1 MVRKLVAVMENAAA
15 GSCLIRVLMG
25 LRALSTLLGSRLRLR
40 SILLL
45 CILLHLPTL
54 LVLQSIVKSCI
65 LVQVEIEG
73 LLAACEVFVSLRYVR
88 TVLLNLLD
96 LLQVLSENFGG
107 MRRIVPSGCFLDNR
121 LDRGILNDRFDVDG
135 VVHAAEDAALVG
147 VWDIYVFKELEPEC
161 FKLLSVILKEVK
173 VVTDCGKDFVEVFL
187 EITAVFLHSQLAPH
201 LNLIGKLV
209 CILAT
214 FC

>member
-1 MVRKLVAVMENAAA
+1 MSL
-15 GSCLIRVLMG
+15 G
-25 LRALSTLLGSRLRLR
+25 ALSTLLGGRLRLR
-40 SILLL
+40 SVLLL
-45 CILLHLPTL
+45 CILLHLPIL
-54 LVLQSIVKSCI
+54 LILQSKIKSCI
-65 LVQVEIEG
+65 FVQVKIEG

-107 MRRIVPSGCFLDNR
+107 VRRIVPSGRFLDNR
-121 LDRGILNDRFDVDG
+121 LDRGILNDRLDVDG

-147 VWDIYVFKELEPEC
+147 IWDIYVFKELEPEG

-187 EITAVFLHSQLAPH
+187 EVTAVFLHSQLAPH
-201 LNLIGKLV
+201 LNLVGKLV
-209 CILAT
+209 RILAT

>member
-1 MVRKLVAVMENAAA
+1 MSL
-15 GSCLIRVLMG
+15 G
-25 LRALSTLLGSRLRLR
+25 ALSTLLGGRLRLR
-40 SILLL
+40 SVLLL
-45 CILLHLPTL
+45 CILLHLPIL
-54 LVLQSIVKSCI
+54 LILQSKIKSCI
-65 LVQVEIEG
+65 FVQVKIEG

-107 MRRIVPSGCFLDNR
+107 VRRIVPSGGFLDNR
-121 LDRGILNDRFDVDG
+121 LDRGILNDRLDVDG

-147 VWDIYVFKELEPEC
+147 IWDIYVFKELEPEG

-187 EITAVFLHSQLAPH
+187 EVTAVFLHSQLAAH
-201 LNLIGKLV
+201 LNLVGKLV
-209 CILAT
+209 RILAT